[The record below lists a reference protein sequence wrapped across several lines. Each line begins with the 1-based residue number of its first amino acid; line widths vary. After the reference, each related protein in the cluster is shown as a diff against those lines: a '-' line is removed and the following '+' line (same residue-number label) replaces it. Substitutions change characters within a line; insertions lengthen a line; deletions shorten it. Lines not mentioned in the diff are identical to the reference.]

1 MQLREI
7 LFTLITKPVSN
18 NIRLECLYSFQ
29 NKINYEIA
37 DGISIS
43 N

>member
-18 NIRLECLYSFQ
+18 NIVWRVYTA
-29 NKINYEIA
+29 NKIKLIKLYNTVTIYI
-37 DGISIS
+37 
-43 N
+43 